1 MNVLQTFEFA
11 IISVMYLFTITQTI
25 DLIAVPGE
33 YTKKQALVLTAY
45 MVSGCIC
52 SWNRDSS
59 HPIVFLVAT
68 MCFYSLLLIYNIM
81 LFKTKKSTAVYVSI
95 MILVLD
101 SIFQSVGCI
110 LIELFTQEFNRSF
123 VLNTSSL
130 LFNIIT
136 LTLIRVLKRNYK
148 NQIRNT
154 VNLLSKKLYILI
166 LAVLII
172 VGELCGNMA
181 VESNELYFDNRIN
194 IFLTSLTIVAFL
206 IIIISLI
213 FSSISTRYYEN
224 ISRIMEKQ
232 VNDQIEHYKKINK
245 LTDDLRKFRHDY
257 KNHMI
262 CLQAMLEKGLLDDAI
277 EYTKNIT
284 KQDLVSDNKFST
296 GNQIADSILA
306 EKKSWPNA
314 SVVKSKSQDLFQMR

>member
-11 IISVMYLFTITQTI
+11 IISVLYLFTITQTI

-45 MVSGCIC
+45 MASGCIC

-59 HPIVFLVAT
+59 HPIVFLVDT

-154 VNLLSKKLYILI
+154 VNLLSKK
-166 LAVLII
+166 II
-172 VGELCGNMA
+172 HI
-181 VESNELYFDNRIN
+181 D
-194 IFLTSLTIVAFL
+194 IV
-206 IIIISLI
+206 
-213 FSSISTRYYEN
+213 
-224 ISRIMEKQ
+224 
-232 VNDQIEHYKKINK
+232 
-245 LTDDLRKFRHDY
+245 
-257 KNHMI
+257 
-262 CLQAMLEKGLLDDAI
+262 C
-277 EYTKNIT
+277 
-284 KQDLVSDNKFST
+284 
-296 GNQIADSILA
+296 ADHRWRTMW
-306 EKKSWPNA
+306 KYGC
-314 SVVKSKSQDLFQMR
+314 